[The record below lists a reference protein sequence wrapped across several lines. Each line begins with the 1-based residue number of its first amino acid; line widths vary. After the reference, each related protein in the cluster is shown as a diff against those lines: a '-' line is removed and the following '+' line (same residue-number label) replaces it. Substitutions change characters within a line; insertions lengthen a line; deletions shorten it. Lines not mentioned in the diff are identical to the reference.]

1 MDGEEEFEDVEK
13 RLQLENAVIE
23 SVEYAKSIT
32 PRGSRRRSYDA
43 EDNSGGED
51 RLRPASPRSGK
62 HADRH
67 SSRKMSKEFHYN
79 VGGGGDL
86 PVARSNAGA
95 VTGSTEQMSDTMQ
108 QIESLNRQLAELMR
122 TGEREPPPPPPPPP
136 CPCPHPVLCF
146 VTSRFPLRHVRPFP
160 SGPPPA
166 PSVPRNSRIE
176 EMQIESSSSRARR
189 RRPRTLVA
197 RRPVRLRSRAR
208 STPLV
213 ASPLLGLGVRV
224 GGWFLTRTP
233 GRRPSGLKR
242 RRRCTGAL
250 RRATRAP
257 SRLPSVGAAGGW
269 WAALHHGGQSRR
281 RRRRHRL
288 RAAAAALRRF
298 GGLAPSLWPALI
310 TPHPVGA

>member
-1 MDGEEEFEDVEK
+1 MLPADKKLCQLLDACGMDGEEEFEDVEK

-122 TGEREPPPPPPPPP
+122 TGERNPPDPPPPPPSPP
-136 CPCPHPVLCF
+136 CPFAHPVL
-146 VTSRFPLRHVRPFP
+146 
-160 SGPPPA
+160 
-166 PSVPRNSRIE
+166 
-176 EMQIESSSSRARR
+176 
-189 RRPRTLVA
+189 
-197 RRPVRLRSRAR
+197 
-208 STPLV
+208 
-213 ASPLLGLGVRV
+213 
-224 GGWFLTRTP
+224 
-233 GRRPSGLKR
+233 
-242 RRRCTGAL
+242 
-250 RRATRAP
+250 
-257 SRLPSVGAAGGW
+257 
-269 WAALHHGGQSRR
+269 
-281 RRRRHRL
+281 
-288 RAAAAALRRF
+288 
-298 GGLAPSLWPALI
+298 
-310 TPHPVGA
+310 